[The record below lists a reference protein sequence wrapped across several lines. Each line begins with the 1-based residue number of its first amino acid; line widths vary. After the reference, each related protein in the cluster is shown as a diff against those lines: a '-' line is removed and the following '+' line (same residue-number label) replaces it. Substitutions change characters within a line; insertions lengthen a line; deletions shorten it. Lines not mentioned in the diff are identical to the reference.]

1 MADNNR
7 PTIKKASLALA
18 LACIIFVTVATIVY
32 KNHQI
37 DLIGYSTPFI
47 IGTVV
52 TILTCA
58 ALQRMFCSL
67 FVKNYLSFGCKV
79 SPKTEA
85 VALGINI
92 DKPHELPQTDNA
104 DSAVSVVTQRP
115 SYLEKYEA
123 RMERKDGL
131 R

>member
-7 PTIKKASLALA
+7 STNKKASLVLA
-18 LACIIFVTVATIVY
+18 LACIIFATVATIVY

-67 FVKNYLSFGCKV
+67 FVKNYLSFGCKRQ
-79 SPKTEA
+79 
-85 VALGINI
+85 
-92 DKPHELPQTDNA
+92 KPLHW
-104 DSAVSVVTQRP
+104 
-115 SYLEKYEA
+115 
-123 RMERKDGL
+123 G
-131 R
+131 

>member
-7 PTIKKASLALA
+7 PTIKKASLVLA
-18 LACIIFVTVATIVY
+18 LACIIFATVATIVY
-32 KNHQI
+32 KNFQI

-67 FVKNYLSFGCKV
+67 FKNMKSGWKNWIV
-79 SPKTEA
+79 RK
-85 VALGINI
+85 
-92 DKPHELPQTDNA
+92 
-104 DSAVSVVTQRP
+104 
-115 SYLEKYEA
+115 
-123 RMERKDGL
+123 RKDGL
-131 R
+131 Q

>member
-7 PTIKKASLALA
+7 HTIKKVSIVLSVI
-18 LACIIFVTVATIVY
+18 CIIFATVATIVY
-32 KNHQI
+32 KNYQI
-37 DLIGYSTPFI
+37 DLISYSTPFI

-85 VALGINI
+85 VALGVNI
-92 DKPHELPQTDNA
+92 DKPHEL
-104 DSAVSVVTQRP
+104 
-115 SYLEKYEA
+115 KYRQA
-123 RMERKDGL
+123 P
-131 R
+131 